1 MLDSLDNLSITIQNY
16 NTSTAFS
23 LEPLSGLRSLC
34 INWSY
39 RDHWP
44 KQSLISQISMLI
56 SRCPDLE
63 SFKFTSPYFRR
74 PQPESG
80 PPMSLGQILAGLSSL
95 DMSLRLKQLVVIGIV
110 VSPDDFLL
118 RLRHFRY
125 LEKLEIGWSSD
136 PDLAIHFGEICAI
149 LHAEGIH
156 LKDITGAIIHHP
168 AIIRYL
174 ASYSGI
180 ERMVLRPSHP
190 LDDSTQLVDQFFS
203 SVLRQHRNSLRYLE
217 LGLNK
222 NTAWSRLLGRDLMI
236 EVERCQR
243 LEELNCWVYVS
254 LEDKRSNN
262 TDILV
267 SSSLS
272 LFHAL
277 MISS

>member
-1 MLDSLDNLSITIQNY
+1 
-16 NTSTAFS
+16 
-23 LEPLSGLRSLC
+23 
-34 INWSY
+34 
-39 RDHWP
+39 
-44 KQSLISQISMLI
+44 MLI

-63 SFKFTSPYFRR
+63 SFKFTSSYSHR

-80 PPMSLGQILAGLSSL
+80 PPMSLGQILTGLSSL
-95 DMSLRLKQLVVIGIV
+95 DAPLKLKKLVAIGIV
-110 VSPDDFLL
+110 VAPDDFRLH
-118 RLRHFRY
+118 LRHFRY
-125 LEKLEIGWSSD
+125 LEKLEIGWNSD
-136 PDLAIHFGEICAI
+136 PDSATHFGEICAI

-156 LKDITGAIIHHP
+156 LRDITGATIHHP

-180 ERMVLRPSHP
+180 ERMILRPSHP
-190 LDDSTQLVDQFFS
+190 LDDSTQVINRFFS

-243 LEELNCWVYVS
+243 LEELICWVYVS

-267 SSSLS
+267 SSSLF
-272 LFHAL
+272 LDQAL